1 MALGLQEYKVTQDVF
16 LKELYR
22 FDSIKLDQQAAGHFV
37 FVCWDEGVCS
47 FYEIT
52 DIDDADELRDFAA
65 VAEKLHESELR
76 DRVCENCGSS
86 RTTRSEHTSK
96 AFDDRE
102 VKGELRQVE
111 IIECYVVYKCECGHK
126 RVISF

>member
-1 MALGLQEYKVTQDVF
+1 MALGLQEFKVTKDVF

-22 FDSIKLDQQAAGHFV
+22 FDSIKLDAAGHFI
-37 FVCWDEGVCS
+37 CWDEGACS

-52 DIDDADELRDFAA
+52 DTVDADELRDFAE
-65 VAEKLHESELR
+65 VAERLHEDELR

-96 AFDDRE
+96 AFDDRD
-102 VKGELRQVE
+102 VKGELQQVE
-111 IIECYVVYKCECGHK
+111 IIECYVVYRCGECGHS
-126 RVISF
+126 RAISF

>member
-1 MALGLQEYKVTQDVF
+1 MALGLQKFKVTKDVF

-22 FDSIKLDQQAAGHFV
+22 FDSIKLDQDHFI
-37 FVCWDEGVCS
+37 CWDEGACS

-52 DIDDADELRDFAA
+52 DTADTGELRDFAA
-65 VAEKLHESELR
+65 VAERLHEDELR

-96 AFDDRE
+96 AFDDRDI
-102 VKGELRQVE
+102 KGELRQVE
-111 IIECYVVYKCECGHK
+111 IIECYVLYRCGECGHS
-126 RVISF
+126 RAISF

>member
-1 MALGLQEYKVTQDVF
+1 MALGLQKFKVTQGGF
-16 LKELYR
+16 LKELHR
-22 FDSIKLDQQAAGHFV
+22 FDSIKLDQTEGHFA
-37 FVCWDEGVCS
+37 CWDEGACS

-52 DIDDADELRDFAA
+52 DTADAGELRDFAA
-65 VAEKLHESELR
+65 VAERLHQGELR
-76 DRVCENCGSS
+76 DRVCEKCGSS
-86 RTTRSEHTSK
+86 RTTRSEHSSK

-111 IIECYVVYKCECGHK
+111 IIEQYVVYRCGECGHS

>member
-1 MALGLQEYKVTQDVF
+1 MALGLQKFKVTKDVF

-22 FDSIKLDQQAAGHFV
+22 FDSIKLDQDHFI
-37 FVCWDEGVCS
+37 CWDEGACS

-52 DIDDADELRDFAA
+52 DTADADELRDFAA
-65 VAEKLHESELR
+65 VAEMLHKSELR
-76 DRVCENCGSS
+76 DRVCEKCGSS

-96 AFDDRE
+96 AFDDRM
-102 VKGELRQVE
+102 VKGQLEQVE
-111 IIECYVVYKCECGHK
+111 INEYYVVYKCECGHK